1 MKKIFK
7 SLLTVFVSLTM
18 LFSLTVNVAASE
30 NTVSSDEQRLISEIL
45 TYFSYSEGDFNEHNG
60 WTASSITAD
69 VDIQRCLNEL
79 KELNPE
85 LYPETIEKVIK
96 KGSTPVGMHLSIM
109 VDEILEFLDI
119 QEGQIGL
126 DCTLG
131 YGGHTLKMLECLNY
145 TGHMYALDI
154 DPIES
159 IKTKERLLGKGYGED
174 VLTIKNC
181 NFKDIDI
188 ISKEVGLF
196 DFVLA
201 DLGVSSMQ
209 IDNPERGFSYKKEGP
224 LDLRLNPQKGVP
236 ASIKLQELNR
246 DQLEQLFIENSDE
259 PYAKEIARNIDSYLK
274 SGQLITTT
282 TQLYKIIEKSLSSI
296 PVTERKDIV
305 KKSAARVFQALRI
318 EVNREFDVLLEFME
332 KLPTILKPGARVAI
346 LTFHSGEDR
355 IVKKAFKEMKNL
367 GLYRDVARNV
377 IRPSKEE
384 CHIKSRAKSTKMRW
398 AIKA

>member
-1 MKKIFK
+1 MEPKHKRRVRYK
-7 SLLTVFVSLTM
+7 GTHP
-18 LFSLTVNVAASE
+18 
-30 NTVSSDEQRLISEIL
+30 RK
-45 TYFSYSEGDFNEHNG
+45 FNEKY
-60 WTASSITAD
+60 
-69 VDIQRCLNEL
+69 

-109 VDEILEFLDI
+109 VDEILEFLNI

-131 YGGHTLKMLECLNY
+131 YGGHTLKMLECLNH

-159 IKTKERLLGKGYGED
+159 IKTKERLLNKGYSED
-174 VLTIKNC
+174 FLTIKNC
-181 NFKDIDI
+181 NFKDIDLV
-188 ISKEVGLF
+188 SKEVGLF
-196 DFVLA
+196 DFILA

-224 LDLRLNPQKGVP
+224 LDLRLNPQKGIP
-236 ASIKLQELNR
+236 AATRLKQLSKE
-246 DQLEQLFIENSDE
+246 QLEQLFIENSDE
-259 PYAKEIARNIDSYLK
+259 PYAKEIAKNIDSYLK
-274 SGQLITTT
+274 SGQTITTT
-282 TQLYKIIEKSLSSI
+282 TQLYKIIEKSLSFI
-296 PVTERKDIV
+296 PIKERKETV
-305 KKSAARVFQALRI
+305 KKSAARIFQALRI
-318 EVNREFDVLLEFME
+318 EVNSEFEVLIEFMD
-332 KLPTILKPGARVAI
+332 KLPTILKTGGKAAI

-367 GLYRDVARNV
+367 GIYSDVARNV

-384 CHIKSRAKSTKMRW
+384 CHINSRAKSTKMRW
-398 AIKA
+398 AIKS